1 MVLLPSLENNS
12 TICSNGSMTE
22 EQDNST
28 SEHPETE
35 PLETPIRFLEGVGP
49 HRAKLLKNLDVETV
63 RDLLWLIPRDIVDLS
78 HLSLVNDLTDD
89 RIHTIRGQIID
100 SDSRAISR
108 GRTMTAALMRVDD
121 GLVRGMWFNQP
132 WMLRQLQSERFL
144 LWSAKPK
151 FRDNRWEMSHPRMQ
165 WLEEDDE
172 NSRGE
177 VLTKYR
183 LTEGITLD
191 ILRGYIRTALEFVK
205 GTLADDL
212 PERLRKHYKLPHLE
226 EAISNLHR
234 PPTVEDFY
242 AARRRLVFDEQL
254 DFQIGMALRRR
265 LRQTTERSP
274 EIIVT
279 PKINA
284 RIRRLFD
291 FTFTDGQE
299 QAITEIVDDLKESR
313 PMHRLLQADVGAGK
327 TLVALYAMLATVAA
341 GYQAVLMA
349 PTELLAQ
356 QHWNTIHEAL
366 LHSRVK
372 RCLLTGSLKPA
383 ERRDR
388 LAKIASGE
396 MQMIFGTQ
404 AVIQNDV
411 QYSQL
416 GLTVVD
422 EQHKFGVVQR
432 GRFQAREMVPHVLV
446 MTATPI
452 PRSLCLTQYGDLD
465 LSTMT
470 DLPPGRQPIVTSLV
484 QTPKVEAKA
493 WQFVIEKLREGRQA
507 YIVCPYI
514 DSPDP
519 EAPAGALQIFDQLQ
533 HNELRDFQ
541 LGLIHGQMDRAEQQ
555 VVMSR
560 FRDRQLD
567 AIVATTVVEVGVDVP
582 NATLMIIQDAQQFG
596 LSQLHQLRGRIGRGS
611 FRGYCFLFSMKASD
625 ESLQRLQAVE
635 RSNNGFEIAEA
646 DFALRGPGNVLGT
659 EQHGSQPF
667 RVTDFSRDEKI
678 LLETSRAASRMV
690 QAGTIDEPD
699 FAPLKRRV
707 LERFGDQLGLT
718 RTG

>member
-191 ILRGYIRTALEFVK
+191 LLRGYIRTALEFVK

-242 AARRRLVFDEQL
+242 AARRRLVFDEEL
-254 DFQIGMALRRR
+254 DF
-265 LRQTTERSP
+265 
-274 EIIVT
+274 
-279 PKINA
+279 
-284 RIRRLFD
+284 
-291 FTFTDGQE
+291 
-299 QAITEIVDDLKESR
+299 
-313 PMHRLLQADVGAGK
+313 
-327 TLVALYAMLATVAA
+327 
-341 GYQAVLMA
+341 
-349 PTELLAQ
+349 
-356 QHWNTIHEAL
+356 
-366 LHSRVK
+366 
-372 RCLLTGSLKPA
+372 
-383 ERRDR
+383 
-388 LAKIASGE
+388 
-396 MQMIFGTQ
+396 
-404 AVIQNDV
+404 
-411 QYSQL
+411 
-416 GLTVVD
+416 
-422 EQHKFGVVQR
+422 
-432 GRFQAREMVPHVLV
+432 
-446 MTATPI
+446 
-452 PRSLCLTQYGDLD
+452 
-465 LSTMT
+465 
-470 DLPPGRQPIVTSLV
+470 
-484 QTPKVEAKA
+484 
-493 WQFVIEKLREGRQA
+493 
-507 YIVCPYI
+507 
-514 DSPDP
+514 
-519 EAPAGALQIFDQLQ
+519 
-533 HNELRDFQ
+533 
-541 LGLIHGQMDRAEQQ
+541 
-555 VVMSR
+555 
-560 FRDRQLD
+560 
-567 AIVATTVVEVGVDVP
+567 
-582 NATLMIIQDAQQFG
+582 
-596 LSQLHQLRGRIGRGS
+596 
-611 FRGYCFLFSMKASD
+611 
-625 ESLQRLQAVE
+625 
-635 RSNNGFEIAEA
+635 
-646 DFALRGPGNVLGT
+646 
-659 EQHGSQPF
+659 
-667 RVTDFSRDEKI
+667 
-678 LLETSRAASRMV
+678 
-690 QAGTIDEPD
+690 
-699 FAPLKRRV
+699 
-707 LERFGDQLGLT
+707 
-718 RTG
+718 

>member
-1 MVLLPSLENNS
+1 
-12 TICSNGSMTE
+12 
-22 EQDNST
+22 
-28 SEHPETE
+28 
-35 PLETPIRFLEGVGP
+35 
-49 HRAKLLKNLDVETV
+49 
-63 RDLLWLIPRDIVDLS
+63 
-78 HLSLVNDLTDD
+78 
-89 RIHTIRGQIID
+89 
-100 SDSRAISR
+100 
-108 GRTMTAALMRVDD
+108 
-121 GLVRGMWFNQP
+121 
-132 WMLRQLQSERFL
+132 
-144 LWSAKPK
+144 
-151 FRDNRWEMSHPRMQ
+151 
-165 WLEEDDE
+165 
-172 NSRGE
+172 
-177 VLTKYR
+177 
-183 LTEGITLD
+183 
-191 ILRGYIRTALEFVK
+191 
-205 GTLADDL
+205 
-212 PERLRKHYKLPHLE
+212 
-226 EAISNLHR
+226 
-234 PPTVEDFY
+234 
-242 AARRRLVFDEQL
+242 
-254 DFQIGMALRRR
+254 
-265 LRQTTERSP
+265 
-274 EIIVT
+274 
-279 PKINA
+279 
-284 RIRRLFD
+284 
-291 FTFTDGQE
+291 
-299 QAITEIVDDLKESR
+299 
-313 PMHRLLQADVGAGK
+313 
-327 TLVALYAMLATVAA
+327 
-341 GYQAVLMA
+341 
-349 PTELLAQ
+349 
-356 QHWNTIHEAL
+356 
-366 LHSRVK
+366 
-372 RCLLTGSLKPA
+372 
-383 ERRDR
+383 
-388 LAKIASGE
+388 
-396 MQMIFGTQ
+396 
-404 AVIQNDV
+404 
-411 QYSQL
+411 
-416 GLTVVD
+416 
-422 EQHKFGVVQR
+422 
-432 GRFQAREMVPHVLV
+432 MVPHVLV

-533 HNELRDFQ
+533 HNQLRDFQ

-611 FRGYCFLFSMKASD
+611 FRGFCFLFSKAANED
-625 ESLQRLQAVE
+625 SLQRLQAVE